1 MEQGTVSEVP
11 YTITQQ
17 GSCVTGTSLGS
28 FDRN

>member
-11 YTITQQ
+11 YTTQQ